1 MPDSTPPPP
10 VPPAPQCAAN
20 VPRLYAFRFLR
31 DFLLIMPAIVPV
43 YLACGLGPAE
53 ILLVQAIFS
62 AAALAFEVPSG
73 YLADVV
79 GRRRALLLGS
89 ACMTLGLGGYA
100 LADRFLLFAAA
111 EVVLAFGYSLM
122 SGTESAL
129 LFDSLQAAGTPA
141 RYRRLEGRAEA
152 LTRLGTAGAAVLG
165 GLLAGV
171 ALRLPFVV
179 NVGTAAVMVLLA
191 ASLVEPPR
199 RTLDGRAP
207 VREVLRIFR
216 ETVADRRL
224 QPALLLSAALFA
236 TGVVGIWGYFLRLTG
251 TGIGVLSY
259 GAYFAAFQAASAAG
273 AVGAERLVRWFGPRG
288 VYAVLLAV
296 PGALVA
302 CAASP
307 AAWPVLLTPL
317 AAAAWG
323 CSTPLLLAVL
333 NRRLPSDRRATV
345 LSINALGGR
354 VLFVLLGPAFGLL
367 AERVSD
373 RAAFAALAGAFV
385 ALAAAAAALLRRAGR
400 PPGDATTAPGSAKP
414 EA

>member
-1 MPDSTPPPP
+1 MPDRTPPSVAAGAPP
-10 VPPAPQCAAN
+10 CARN

-43 YLACGLGPAE
+43 YLASGLGPLQ

-62 AAALAFEVPSG
+62 AAALLFEVPSG

-89 ACMTLGLGGYA
+89 ACLTLGLGGYA
-100 LADRFLLFAAA
+100 LADRFALFAAA
-111 EVVLAFGYSLM
+111 EVVLAFGYSLL

-129 LFDSLQAAGTPA
+129 LFDSLQATGAPS
-141 RYRRLEGRAEA
+141 RYRKLEGRAEA
-152 LTRLGTAGAAVLG
+152 LTRLGTATAAVLG
-165 GLLAGV
+165 GGLAAV
-171 ALRLPFVV
+171 ALRLPFLV

-199 RTLDGRAP
+199 QALAGRAP
-207 VREVLRIFR
+207 VREVLRIVR

-224 QPALLLSAALFA
+224 QPTLLLSAALFA
-236 TGVVGIWGYFLRLTG
+236 TGVIGIWGYFLRLTG
-251 TGIGVLSY
+251 TGITLLSY
-259 GAYFAAFQAASAAG
+259 GVYFAAFQAASAAG
-273 AVGAERLVRWFGPRG
+273 AAGAERLVRWCGPRG

-296 PGALVA
+296 PGVLAA

-333 NRRLPSDRRATV
+333 NRHVPSDRRATA
-345 LSINALGGR
+345 LSVNALGGR
-354 VLFVLLGPAFGLL
+354 VLFVVLGPVFGVLV
-367 AERVSD
+367 ERCSD
-373 RAAFAALAGAFV
+373 RAAFAALAGCFLLLAG
-385 ALAAAAAALLRRAGR
+385 AAAVLRRR
-400 PPGDATTAPGSAKP
+400 T
-414 EA
+414 